1 MLEKSLEK
9 ICAEAFL
16 ENLQAK
22 DIFSK
27 FAENTPELRLPITTF
42 SEVIVAHYR
51 PWTSQNK
58 YIQNVIWIQ
67 KELS

>member
-27 FAENTPELRLPITTF
+27 FAENTPAAAFANNNIFRSNRCSLQTLNF
-42 SEVIVAHYR
+42 S
-51 PWTSQNK
+51 K
-58 YIQNVIWIQ
+58 
-67 KELS
+67 